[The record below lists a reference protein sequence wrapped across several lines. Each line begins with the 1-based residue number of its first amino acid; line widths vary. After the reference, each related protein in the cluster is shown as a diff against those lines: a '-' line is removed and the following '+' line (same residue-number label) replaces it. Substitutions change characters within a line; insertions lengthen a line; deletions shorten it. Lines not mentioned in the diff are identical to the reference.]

1 MRTALRFLLSLLVCV
16 ALVAQADA
24 ALPAPEGCPINSAM
38 MTGSMNMT
46 GNNSL
51 SKAAHTPMG
60 KLCKAAAACSPTVPV
75 LQAASSRLP
84 DSPYQRFQYPLI
96 AAHFILQ
103 NFPQVLLRPPRLA

>member
-1 MRTALRFLLSLLVCV
+1 MRTVLRFLLSLLVCV

-24 ALPAPEGCPINSAM
+24 SLPAPEGCPINSAM
-38 MTGSMNMT
+38 MTGAMHMT
-46 GNNSL
+46 GNSQL

-75 LQAASSRLP
+75 LQAASRLP

-103 NFPQVLLRPPRLA
+103 DFPQVLLRPPRLA